1 MKMLSQLTKQALS
14 RHRMISSNPL
24 SPAAPPSSLQTAIQQ
39 PTEFQMI
46 KPLYMPSPAVQ
57 PPNPQPSP
65 PLLQTPSA
73 PPLPERK
80 HTIYQQ
86 LMSSHDRMSERH
98 LKKNT

>member
-14 RHRMISSNPL
+14 KHRLISSNPYP
-24 SPAAPPSSLQTAIQQ
+24 PAAPPALPQASVHQ
-39 PTEFQMI
+39 PTGFQMI
-46 KPLYMPSPAVQ
+46 KPLYMPPLSVQ

-65 PLLQTPSA
+65 PLPQTPSA

-80 HTIYQQ
+80 HSIYQQ